1 VTKRIFEISAINNSL
16 NSVLQSYVVTL
27 PQLMPLSSSSILI
40 LALKLNWHHFPF
52 TWVIKDVCMKTMW
65 KRLSEN
71 GNQTHEGFHFG
82 TTIAM
87 ILLFLAFWGVSFYVL
102 LNSYA

>member
-1 VTKRIFEISAINNSL
+1 
-16 NSVLQSYVVTL
+16 
-27 PQLMPLSSSSILI
+27 
-40 LALKLNWHHFPF
+40 
-52 TWVIKDVCMKTMW
+52 MKTMW